1 MLILE
6 STWYYATFL
15 FLSRKKLRSATD
27 PAEGISAGLV
37 SAMINVAG
45 LLLLFCLDRLPSN
58 WLSAIVTLVTILC
71 TGMLAKVSP
80 CPN

>member
-1 MLILE
+1 
-6 STWYYATFL
+6 
-15 FLSRKKLRSATD
+15 
-27 PAEGISAGLV
+27 
-37 SAMINVAG
+37 MINVAG

-80 CPN
+80 CPNPTTGNKSTVECQRLK